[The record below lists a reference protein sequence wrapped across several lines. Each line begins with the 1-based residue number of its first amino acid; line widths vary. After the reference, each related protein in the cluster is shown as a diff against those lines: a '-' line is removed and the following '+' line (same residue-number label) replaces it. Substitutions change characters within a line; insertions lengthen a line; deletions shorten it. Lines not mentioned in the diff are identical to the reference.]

1 MVKQPKEDLGAPV
14 LIVDYTNIE
23 ALTRTLEES
32 CAELETLHDYFHA
45 IDVLRASGLQWT
57 VFLNGIFLDY
67 FAWPHLRS
75 HLKPNVFAI
84 DVAHRAAAIPGAGD
98 VPVTFTYTFDVARY
112 VVAALDLAA
121 WPEES
126 CVAGDT
132 LTWNEFLALAE
143 EARGGKFDVVY
154 DDVEKLRRSEI
165 TELPGHAASYA
176 FFPKPAFQWFMA
188 IFERFTVDE
197 KISRVP
203 PELNARFPEI
213 RPLTVRAMLE
223 QCWRGK

>member
-1 MVKQPKEDLGAPV
+1 MTSNPP
-14 LIVDYTNIE
+14 
-23 ALTRTLEES
+23 LTRERRS

-143 EARGGKFDVVY
+143 EARG
-154 DDVEKLRRSEI
+154 
-165 TELPGHAASYA
+165 ELH
-176 FFPKPAFQWFMA
+176 FPKREF
-188 IFERFTVDE
+188 
-197 KISRVP
+197 
-203 PELNARFPEI
+203 L
-213 RPLTVRAMLE
+213 PLTRADTDACVCVRLDRR
-223 QCWRGK
+223 QVRRCL